1 MYVEQVAKI
10 LFYIIKEANTRK
22 LTDFFELEFKHMED
36 QKYINH
42 TLFKLLKNCNRISQ
56 LAEIPPLYHD
66 KLRLLNKEKG

>member
-1 MYVEQVAKI
+1 MYVEQVAKF

-42 TLFKLLKNCNRISQ
+42 TL
-56 LAEIPPLYHD
+56 
-66 KLRLLNKEKG
+66 